1 MRKKKKR
8 KEECLPGIP
17 FFAVYG
23 KREGHPLKP
32 DPASVYEILMAAD
45 IAPERCIYF
54 GDSGVDMQTACY
66 AGCYPMGVT
75 WGFRDMKELR
85 ANGAK
90 RLLHR
95 GIDIFPAVFSFLK
108 TFSLDFERTVVT
120 KGTLSEEQLEDNVT
134 STRFST
140 APSFVW
146 TRRYG
151 RV

>member
-1 MRKKKKR
+1 
-8 KEECLPGIP
+8 
-17 FFAVYG
+17 
-23 KREGHPLKP
+23 
-32 DPASVYEILMAAD
+32 MAAD

-108 TFSLDFERTVVT
+108 TFSLDFEVEF
-120 KGTLSEEQLEDNVT
+120 SEEEHH
-134 STRFST
+134 
-140 APSFVW
+140 
-146 TRRYG
+146 
-151 RV
+151 